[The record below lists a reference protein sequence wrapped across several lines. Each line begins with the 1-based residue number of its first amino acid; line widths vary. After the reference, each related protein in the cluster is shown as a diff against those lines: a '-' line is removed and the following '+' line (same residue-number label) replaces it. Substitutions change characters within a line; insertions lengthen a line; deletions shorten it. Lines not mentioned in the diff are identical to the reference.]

1 MEKSDYMPN
10 LGVPELLLI
19 LLVVLLLFGAGR
31 VARIGGELGTA
42 IREFRKGIQGDDEE
56 TQKADTSTPEKS

>member
-1 MEKSDYMPN
+1 MPN